1 MTMQII
7 SQMQIIAEFARAS
20 EELNAF
26 ARSLRERG
34 VDATTG
40 ADIRMYQDGPK
51 LEKWVEARQSD
62 SESVSCWW
70 LEIGSV
76 DGDAVISAHV
86 NKSNSGAYCELD
98 GRRASEIS
106 EVKNALSDAVAWLQT
121 QYMT

>member
-1 MTMQII
+1 MTMQIV

-51 LEKWVEARQSD
+51 LEKWVEARHSD

-70 LEIGSV
+70 LE
-76 DGDAVISAHV
+76 GDAVIFAHV
-86 NKSNSGAYCELD
+86 SESNGDAYCELD
-98 GRRASEIS
+98 GQRASDIS
-106 EVKNALSDAVAWLQT
+106 EVKNALGDAVTWLKT
-121 QYMT
+121 QCMT